1 MLIAILP
8 FAFSLLR
15 PYNHYIKM
23 ERGGWD
29 LWMKWETILRAAGY
43 AKHRGDLDLLE
54 ADGGRHLGFT
64 RLVARQK
71 GE

>member
-1 MLIAILP
+1 
-8 FAFSLLR
+8 
-15 PYNHYIKM
+15 
-23 ERGGWD
+23 
-29 LWMKWETILRAAGY
+29 MKWETILRAAGY

-64 RLVARQK
+64 RLVARKK